1 MGLPINKLIVAT
13 NQNDILHRAISSGN
27 YEAQKVKETISPSMD
42 IQVASNFERLIYDI
56 QNQDTKKTKNIM
68 MDIKNK
74 NKYKIDD
81 ESLNR
86 IRDSFLSASLNEN
99 ETLEVIKKIY
109 ENQKIILD
117 PHSAV
122 GYGALE
128 KLKIQKDAVVLATA
142 HPCKFPE
149 AILKAIDKNVNLPNN
164 LKNILEEKENFSI
177 IENNIDK
184 VKAHIAASLAS

>member
-1 MGLPINKLIVAT
+1 
-13 NQNDILHRAISSGN
+13 
-27 YEAQKVKETISPSMD
+27 
-42 IQVASNFERLIYDI
+42 
-56 QNQDTKKTKNIM
+56 M
-68 MDIKNK
+68 MDIKNN

-81 ESLNR
+81 ESLIR